1 MSVRTTIAFEEDLLK
16 LLKLKAVEVS
26 TSVSQLVND
35 MMRDA
40 FYEDSEDL
48 QAFAERENEETI
60 GFEAFLNELK
70 ADGKL

>member
-60 GFEAFLNELK
+60 RFEAFLNELK

>member
-40 FYEDSEDL
+40 FSEDSEDL
-48 QAFAERENEETI
+48 QAFAEREHEETI
-60 GFEAFLNELK
+60 GFEAFLSELK
-70 ADGKL
+70 ADGKV